1 MLCLLQIVI
10 EVRSAAQFQN
20 GAEAVMVDLYCVK
33 MFDYSAIVQFFVDF
47 ILSQRMLDVVIL
59 NLVIPTIVKV
69 VDLASNFSA
78 VL

>member
-1 MLCLLQIVI
+1 
-10 EVRSAAQFQN
+10 
-20 GAEAVMVDLYCVK
+20 MVNLYCVK